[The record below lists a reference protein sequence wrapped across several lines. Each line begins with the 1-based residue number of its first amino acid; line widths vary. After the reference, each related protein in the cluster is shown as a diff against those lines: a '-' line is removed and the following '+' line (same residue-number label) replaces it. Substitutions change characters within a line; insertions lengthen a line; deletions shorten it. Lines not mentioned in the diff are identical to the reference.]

1 MYFTVFLNK
10 DDDDDDDDDDA
21 LSLLSPTT
29 PPPSPPC
36 LDQEKPFTFLLSDS
50 LAGTRKPSRNATI
63 AQSFFALVIHGDS
76 FAHLLSR
83 TTRGGTRGNEARRIS
98 RRACLYRV
106 CSFIFLFMR
115 TFKKN
120 SHSVTK
126 SGLGAPV
133 VHLRRCWNIPL
144 TWFTRE
150 AARVM
155 RGLYRVSRVQNFRL
169 CFKIKAINVL
179 WWCELI

>member
-10 DDDDDDDDDDA
+10 DDDDDDDDDDDA
-21 LSLLSPTT
+21 LSLFSPTT

-50 LAGTRKPSRNATI
+50 LANTRKPSRNATLYM
-63 AQSFFALVIHGDS
+63 AARQRDGLLGS
-76 FAHLLSR
+76 FAHLHSR

-115 TFKKN
+115 HFKKN

-169 CFKIKAINVL
+169 CVL
-179 WWCELI
+179 K